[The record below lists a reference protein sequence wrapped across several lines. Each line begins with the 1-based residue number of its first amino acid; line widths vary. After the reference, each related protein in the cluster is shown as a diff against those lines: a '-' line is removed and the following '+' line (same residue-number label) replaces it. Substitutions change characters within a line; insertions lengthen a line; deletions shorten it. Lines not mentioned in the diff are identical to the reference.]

1 MGPVPAQPN
10 QLVAVA
16 GRTQGDK
23 ILGGAMDE
31 KTYYENLGRAAERVC
46 ACFGAIDPLVLT
58 APGREAEAAILEL
71 RRVVSEKPGGAK

>member
-1 MGPVPAQPN
+1 
-10 QLVAVA
+10 
-16 GRTQGDK
+16 
-23 ILGGAMDE
+23 MDE
-31 KTYYENLGRAAERVC
+31 KTYYEKLKRAAERVC